1 MAVLRIASGEV
12 RTTSCCPDCDRVG
25 SIPAALEAGSCGSI
39 SAGLHLAKSNVSGS
53 QVL

>member
-1 MAVLRIASGEV
+1 MTVLKIASGEV
-12 RTTSCCPDCDRVG
+12 RMTSCCPDCDGVG

-39 SAGLHLAKSNVSGS
+39 SAGLHLAKLYVSGS